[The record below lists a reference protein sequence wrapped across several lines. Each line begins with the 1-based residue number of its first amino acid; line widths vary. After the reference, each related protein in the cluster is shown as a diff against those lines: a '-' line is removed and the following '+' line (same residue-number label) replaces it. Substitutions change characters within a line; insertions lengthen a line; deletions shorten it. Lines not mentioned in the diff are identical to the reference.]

1 MKKIYLVPLIMLA
14 VLASCGNLK
23 NNNVEEAKNSENK
36 ESKEVKEQENKETTK
51 TKENSDEENE
61 ASKIQDNVVHGK
73 LTLTDQK
80 EQGAYYDK
88 TSNTKYILGEN
99 NTIKKIVNKSNQDV
113 PPDKFMQ
120 KDAEKVNEY
129 SSSVCLYYSE
139 SIDKYYKVIKKGQ
152 SQNNVLIVTI
162 NN

>member
-1 MKKIYLVPLIMLA
+1 MKKVYLITLITL
-14 VLASCGNLK
+14 VLLASCGNSE
-23 NNNVEEAKNSENK
+23 NNNTKEPDNPKDK
-36 ESKEVKEQENKETTK
+36 ESKEVKSQENKDTTK
-51 TKENSDEENE
+51 STENSDEENE

-88 TSNTKYILGEN
+88 TSNTKYILDDN

-120 KDAEKVNEY
+120 KDAKKVDEY
-129 SSSVCLYYSE
+129 SSGVYLYYSE
-139 SIDKYYKVIKKGQ
+139 SIDKYYKVIKKGR

-162 NN
+162 DN